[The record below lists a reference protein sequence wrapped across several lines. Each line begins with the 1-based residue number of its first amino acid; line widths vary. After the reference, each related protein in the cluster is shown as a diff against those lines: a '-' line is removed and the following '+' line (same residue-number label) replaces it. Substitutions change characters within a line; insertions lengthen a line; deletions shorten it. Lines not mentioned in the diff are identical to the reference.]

1 MESIKG
7 NIPFTYE
14 RGKCKISGRT
24 EDDRK
29 ALKLEIILHWTWKII
44 LALSVLIGIIYR
56 SFYW

>member
-1 MESIKG
+1 MSRLKE

-29 ALKLEIILHWTWKII
+29 ALKIEIILYWTWRII
-44 LALSVLIGIIYR
+44 LAIGILFGTVYKVIG
-56 SFYW
+56 